1 MGPSSGNTL
10 AKHLL
15 MDMEGSQMQ
24 TFDLGVVFYT
34 HCFGAK
40 LREHAPACLFF
51 LQLQVSKSVTAIKPD
66 GK

>member
-40 LREHAPACLFF
+40 SACPSVLIFF
-51 LQLQVSKSVTAIKPD
+51 ATTI
-66 GK
+66 